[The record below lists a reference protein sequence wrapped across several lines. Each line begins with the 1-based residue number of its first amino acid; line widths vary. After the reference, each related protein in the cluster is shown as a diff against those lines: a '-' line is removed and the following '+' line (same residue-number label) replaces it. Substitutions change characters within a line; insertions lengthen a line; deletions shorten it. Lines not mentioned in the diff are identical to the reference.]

1 MRINDAPPKEAAAV
15 ALALLN
21 YGLAEC
27 CRCGR
32 IVPVTHLRADKARGG
47 APRCSDA
54 MDCEHSRV
62 VAISYGRIE
71 EREVRKALSARRPRG
86 RITGGAD
93 PGQELPV
100 TD

>member
-1 MRINDAPPKEAAAV
+1 MSIKVAPPKEAAAV

-32 IVPVTHLRADKARGG
+32 IVPVTHLRGDRARGG

-54 MDCEHSRV
+54 MDCEHSRA

-71 EREVRKALSARRPRG
+71 EREARKALSAG
-86 RITGGAD
+86 RARTGIAGGAD